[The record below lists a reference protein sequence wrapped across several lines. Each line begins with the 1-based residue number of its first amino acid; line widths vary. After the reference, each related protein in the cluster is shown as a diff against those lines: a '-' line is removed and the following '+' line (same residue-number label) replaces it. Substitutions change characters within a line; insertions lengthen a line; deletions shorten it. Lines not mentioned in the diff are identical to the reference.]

1 MNCRVLTCS
10 FHCAPSCFHALL
22 EVTGQVSASCLAH
35 NRTRALVYM
44 LHSTPVSSLYS
55 PSGCSDFFLFKRLV
69 KKKKESET
77 SHEMLA
83 GNTIQLV
90 PQGYTVAERI
100 MEMQLI
106 GKKKKRVCVCAF
118 VGKRF
123 HTLRRGRC
131 AVLIHVTDTRA
142 QNLHLKEDT
151 KTRLSL
157 RARRASTSSRTASQN
172 RCKNM
177 EMPLKT
183 LKWLHTKV

>member
-1 MNCRVLTCS
+1 M
-10 FHCAPSCFHALL
+10 
-22 EVTGQVSASCLAH
+22 Q
-35 NRTRALVYM
+35 
-44 LHSTPVSSLYS
+44 
-55 PSGCSDFFLFKRLV
+55 
-69 KKKKESET
+69 
-77 SHEMLA
+77 A

-106 GKKKKRVCVCAF
+106 EKKKKKGCVLCAF

-131 AVLIHVTDTRA
+131 ALLIHVTDTRA

-151 KTRLSL
+151 KTRLPL

-177 EMPLKT
+177 EMP
-183 LKWLHTKV
+183 